1 MTNAFEKQ
9 REIFR
14 KREEKK
20 SSKAKPEKKFL
31 SKSSTP
37 DRTLYE
43 EMNAMCERK

>member
-1 MTNAFEKQ
+1 MANAFEKQ

-20 SSKAKPEKKFL
+20 RNEEKPEKFL
-31 SKSSTP
+31 LLFSYTP
-37 DRTLYE
+37 DRTLYD